1 MGWILRLHALRRSFR
16 ADSTWQLVALV
27 RMVPAWGMTRYAR
40 HLSLVLLEPLD
51 ESVRGAIML
60 QFCVGLG
67 KFRKD
72 LLRELLA
79 EFNTPLVVAV
89 DVPDHALSEDFV
101 FVHGNESAETF
112 RRNVVHH
119 DGVRRVGLRT
129 P

>member
-1 MGWILRLHALRRSFR
+1 
-16 ADSTWQLVALV
+16 
-27 RMVPAWGMTRYAR
+27 MTRYAR

-60 QFCVGLG
+60 QFSVGLG

-101 FVHGNESAETF
+101 FVHGTESAETF

-119 DGVRRVGLRT
+119 DGVRRVGLRHFH

>member
-1 MGWILRLHALRRSFR
+1 MLKDRDLIVAAFLIFR
-16 ADSTWQLVALV
+16 CGGGLPCGTSLL
-27 RMVPAWGMTRYAR
+27 
-40 HLSLVLLEPLD
+40 LVLLEPLD

-60 QFCVGLG
+60 QFCVILG
-67 KFRKD
+67 EFRKD

-119 DGVRRVGLRT
+119 DGVRGVGLRT